1 MEVEGEA
8 ACGVPEELSEAQV
21 LTGGSP
27 PTGADKVLQLP
38 GTSFLQVDN
47 AQEES
52 PKWLLISFGLESPA
66 LAIWPLETKPNPR
79 KNAVHKDVQRVSNS
93 EKYSKMV

>member
-47 AQEES
+47 A
-52 PKWLLISFGLESPA
+52 
-66 LAIWPLETKPNPR
+66 
-79 KNAVHKDVQRVSNS
+79 
-93 EKYSKMV
+93 